1 MPQRVNRFVIITT
14 TFQHTEQS
22 LYLRVV
28 KGALSFVVLVSLC
41 VPASLTGQ
49 SCAYADSKEAK
60 QVMTK
65 AQKAVEKSADAYDK
79 AQDKAD
85 EARSKANEAQDEVDA
100 LQKKV
105 ESNKER
111 ISKLEAE
118 LPVQQE
124 ASNKAVCVLYRMSQ
138 NATGMLEM
146 FLGSGSLIDFLNQ
159 IEYMSR
165 IQSENIAQ
173 INKLSSMK
181 EELEEKQGSLES
193 DMAAAK
199 KAKTAAE
206 TAATEAESAES
217 SAKKAL
223 SKAQAARKK
232 AKAQYEAQVKAEKE
246 AAAKAAKEKK
256 DAEEAAASVRSGA
269 LAEGEDNSGSS
280 ASSQSTDSKITT
292 EVKSDDADWSESKTE
307 FVNKWAPRIDTFLEG
322 SPLAGQGKTFAV
334 AAWKYNVDPRWSPA
348 ISYIESSRGEH
359 CFKSHNAWGWGSSS
373 WDTWEEAID
382 AHVSGLARMYGYTLT
397 LAAAKK
403 YCPPNWKY
411 WYNNVSAKMNSI

>member
-1 MPQRVNRFVIITT
+1 MPPRVNRFVIITT
-14 TFQHTEQS
+14 SLQHTEQS
-22 LYLRVV
+22 FSLRVV
-28 KGALSFVVLVSLC
+28 KGALSILVLVSLSFP
-41 VPASLTGQ
+41 VSAAGGN
-49 SCAYADSKEAK
+49 CAYADTAEAK
-60 QVMTK
+60 QAMTK

-85 EARSKANEAQDEVDA
+85 EARSKADDAQSEVTT

-105 ESNKER
+105 EDNKSR
-111 ISKLEAE
+111 ISKLQAE
-118 LPVQQE
+118 IPVQQK
-124 ASNKAVCVLYRMSQ
+124 ASDKAVCTLYRMSQ

-159 IEYMSR
+159 MEYMTR

-173 INKLSSMK
+173 ITKLSSMK
-181 EELEEKQGSLES
+181 DELEEKQSNLES

-199 KAKTAAE
+199 KAQSEAEAA
-206 TAATEAESAES
+206 ASKAESAES

-223 SKAQAARKK
+223 TKAQAARKK

-269 LAEGEDNSGSS
+269 LAEGSDNSGSS
-280 ASSQSTDSKITT
+280 VSKESSDSKVTS

-307 FVNKWAPRIDTFLEG
+307 FVNKWAPRIDAFLEG

-373 WDTWEEAID
+373 WDSWEEAID
-382 AHVSGLARMYGYTLT
+382 AHVAGLARMYGYTLT

-411 WYNNVSAKMNSI
+411 WYNNVGAKMNSI